1 MGCKNTKHDIQ
12 KKIWQCGTFTA
23 EYQLFTMVFAL
34 ISLSL
39 FRSSINISFLTYTT
53 LFIFHFL
60 KSNLFLSYSMFM
72 ISACLEFSFFH
83 KIKSIFLI
91 HCLTKWKFFLQLFK
105 NIILL
110 RLLLKWV
117 VFSAFST
124 FRFRCSHP
132 WLLISFKSLINSL
145 QVIKWN
151 KTKEKIHCNM

>member
-1 MGCKNTKHDIQ
+1 
-12 KKIWQCGTFTA
+12 
-23 EYQLFTMVFAL
+23 MVFAL

-72 ISACLEFSFFH
+72 TSACLEFSFFH

-91 HCLTKWKFFLQLFK
+91 HCLTKWKFFFQLFK

-117 VFSAFST
+117 VFSAFS
-124 FRFRCSHP
+124 RFWFWCSHP

-151 KTKEKIHCNM
+151 KTKENNTLQYVKRYFIFL